1 MIGKIFTLGVLYFV
15 QGLPYGFQDKF
26 IPMYLR
32 SGGLSHTRLALMKLL
47 LLPWLCKAVFAPFID
62 LFWTKW
68 LWLMFSLGALTLI
81 SFLGMFM
88 NTEYF
93 ILMSVWL
100 LVLNFLT
107 AFQDVSVDALALHI
121 LQDCEMGHGN
131 TAQIVGYK
139 LGALFG
145 GGILF
150 WIHYYQGWTYLC
162 LSLASLYIMSIVAFL
177 PMFTNN
183 LMLRANVSVA
193 EKVVNEKKNDEKEDR
208 GDAVP
213 RPFSI
218 EETHE
223 NLVRRRNQA
232 KVDTYQFREEVPP
245 LTSPTTGRRYNVC
258 EIPQIIFATKG
269 TIPAVLLLLF
279 YKLVFSASSLCA
291 LEFAAGLVTTAIFTL
306 MMSCSLKAPPSLQAT
321 HYSVLASVEVAGK
334 LIFSSFAGALIDAM
348 GISKRVTPHI
358 FGQCQTKIAELI
370 SYGWTVALQWVPSYV
385 GVPGNERVDQKAKQ
399 GAESSQS
406 KVPLTLRRTNNIIS
420 TSIDKNTIVTQKTK
434 SLVKPWEIL
443 ATVGPIL
450 KHLERAEDVSCFCL
464 TTAHYFLGVYL
475 HWLGLAANEACLL
488 CSQVRMDGHH
498 LLQCTGLDE
507 YLTDDIVSWYWEA
520 QHQMVKKPST
530 GIG

>member
-1 MIGKIFTLGVLYFV
+1 MMIGKIFTLGVLYFV

-68 LWLMFSLGALTLI
+68 LWLMFSLGALTFI

-100 LVLNFLT
+100 LILNFLT

-183 LMLRANVSVA
+183 LMLRANASVA
-193 EKVVNEKKNDEKEDR
+193 EKIVKEKKNDEKEDR

-232 KVDTYQFREEVPP
+232 KTDTYHFREEVPP

-279 YKLVFSASSLCA
+279 YKLGERGALSTFPIFLIDQGVSTKDIGLWSGICGQLCSLAGSICSGWFISKKWNLYKFLQFGLLVRSIPIFIQFCIVNLWHEEISLVFRSILFFFSASSLCA

-348 GISKRVTPHI
+348 GISKVYFMFFVLTPAS
-358 FGQCQTKIAELI
+358 TLI
-370 SYGWTVALQWVPSYV
+370 
-385 GVPGNERVDQKAKQ
+385 
-399 GAESSQS
+399 
-406 KVPLTLRRTNNIIS
+406 LRYID
-420 TSIDKNTIVTQKTK
+420 TS
-434 SLVKPWEIL
+434 
-443 ATVGPIL
+443 
-450 KHLERAEDVSCFCL
+450 
-464 TTAHYFLGVYL
+464 
-475 HWLGLAANEACLL
+475 
-488 CSQVRMDGHH
+488 
-498 LLQCTGLDE
+498 
-507 YLTDDIVSWYWEA
+507 
-520 QHQMVKKPST
+520 
-530 GIG
+530 